1 MVKQL
6 AEDLRYFIFNK
17 IYGIVV
23 FLAAVCA
30 YGFQVT
36 HVAVGIDDTAIAL
49 YFEEGLA
56 PVMGRWTL
64 YILNK
69 IFHFSDFTPWM
80 TDLIGVFFLMLAAS
94 IWCVLL
100 YRVFY
105 DEIPFI
111 GYTFFAALFITCP
124 LISEVYVYYLHNGL
138 GVGYVLSALSLLL
151 VQNALEKDKDIRVCC
166 RNLLTAAFLLVASIG
181 CYESF
186 AIVYAVGA
194 LLLFITQRI
203 GGNSSR
209 ANVYRK
215 STWRWGLFSG
225 IPLVAAVLLRGF
237 VVKLVCKVFAL
248 AVPENFTFGN
258 YRGTFSIFSGNR
270 SELVM
275 YFKRFWVKFYL
286 NGLVYLPITVLVLG
300 IGILLIFS
308 VCYGVKKRDV
318 FLPLAAVA
326 IPVLPA
332 LMILI
337 EGKESYYR
345 SCQYVPLVGAFGVLL
360 LFRAGHRYL
369 RNKVVR
375 CVGVVLAAALLWNQC
390 ADMNRWFYVDYL
402 KYEYFKDVMIT
413 VFRDLERDH
422 DLSKPIIFGGACPV
436 PYSIMEGACIEFASP
451 QYKIIKALGDMVDPH
466 LIEKYNESSGRGY
479 VFAETPTF
487 STLQWGVT
495 AFDDTSREI
504 RNFLS
509 MIGYEIRIETDLQKI
524 KDVRQLSESMPHF
537 PRDGYIQEYEDYL
550 IVHF

>member
-17 IYGIVV
+17 IYGFVV

-36 HVAVGIDDTAIAL
+36 HVAVGIDDTTMPMYYA
-49 YFEEGLA
+49 EGLEA
-56 PVMGRWTL
+56 VMGRWTL
-64 YILNK
+64 FMLNK
-69 IFHFSDFTPWM
+69 IIHFSDFAPWM
-80 TDLIGVFFLMLAAS
+80 TDLIGVLFLILAAS

-100 YRVFY
+100 HRVFY
-105 DEIPFI
+105 DEVPFL

-124 LISEVYVYYLHNGL
+124 LISELYVFYLHNGL

-151 VQNALEKDKDIRVCC
+151 VQNALEKDKDIRMCC
-166 RNLLTAAFLLVASIG
+166 RNLLAAAFLLVASLG

-186 AIVYAVGA
+186 AIVYAIGA
-194 LLLFITQRI
+194 LLLFITQRT

-209 ANVYRK
+209 ANVYIK

-225 IPLVAAVLLRGF
+225 IPLVVAVLLRGF
-237 VVKLVCKVFAL
+237 VVKLICKVFSLAL
-248 AVPENFTFGN
+248 PENFVFGN
-258 YRGTFSIFSGNR
+258 YRSTFSLFSWNR
-270 SELVM
+270 SELAM

-308 VCYGVKKRDV
+308 VCYGVKKKDV
-318 FLPLAAVA
+318 SLPLAAVA
-326 IPVLPA
+326 IPILPA
-332 LMILI
+332 LMILV

-369 RNKVVR
+369 RNKAVR
-375 CVGVVLAAALLWNQC
+375 CLGVVLAAALLWNQC
-390 ADMNRWFYVDYL
+390 TDMNRWFYLDYL

-413 VFRDLERDH
+413 VFRDLERDY
-422 DLSKPIIFGGACPV
+422 DLSKPIVFGGECPV
-436 PYSIMEGACIEFASP
+436 PYFIVEDASVDVAS
-451 QYKIIKALGDMVDPH
+451 QQFRIIKALGDMVDPH
-466 LIEKYNESSGRGY
+466 LIEKYIESSGRFY
-479 VFAETPTF
+479 IFAETPVF
-487 STLQWGVT
+487 STIQWGIT

-524 KDVRQLSESMPHF
+524 KDARPLMDSMPHF
-537 PRDGYIQEYEDYL
+537 PYDGYIQEYEDYL